1 MCRQNGSKAN
11 QTYRMYTQIKMSVN
25 AIINASNLDINKV
38 SFGDIRISKT
48 NGSKSVPIKYNG
60 QNFQMRIPKLQYP
73 MGVSIKETENGTNY
87 TMLASLRG
95 CDSYAK
101 ERAPEEAGEIGQMYN
116 FLRDLE
122 EQVLQLAITN
132 AGRWFPLGRDGKPRK
147 EDTIRDSMKS
157 IVSPSVERAG
167 PNSPWLPNGKYP
179 PSFRMKVPVYDGKVN
194 MDAVDMANRPIP
206 LNTDNLESVFPKRME
221 ARFIVSPSIYVSGQ
235 GFGVTWRISY
245 AQVSA
250 QAKISAAQLFEAEED
265 ALEEEPEETKVNLT
279 ERFEAE
285 APVEEESKFV
295 ASPSAPPVAEVKA
308 APPAPAKPSKRR
320 VVGAA
325 I

>member
-1 MCRQNGSKAN
+1 
-11 QTYRMYTQIKMSVN
+11 MSVN
-25 AIINASNLDINKV
+25 AIINASNLDINKI
-38 SFGDIRISKT
+38 SFGDIRINKT

-60 QNFQMRIPKLQYP
+60 QNFQMRIPKIEYP
-73 MGVSIKETENGTNY
+73 MGVSIKETENGINY

-101 ERAPEEAGEIGQMYN
+101 ERASAEAGEVGQLYN
-116 FLRDLE
+116 FLKDLE
-122 EQVLQLAITN
+122 DKVILTAVEKSSSWF
-132 AGRWFPLGRDGKPRK
+132 GRARK
-147 EDTIRDSMKS
+147 EDVLRDSMKAL
-157 IVSPSVERAG
+157 VSPSVEKQGAE
-167 PNSPWLPNGKYP
+167 WVANGKYP

-206 LNTDNLESVFPKRME
+206 LTTENLETVFPKRME

-250 QAKISAAQLFEAEED
+250 RQRVTASQVFEAEEESEETVQVPTEE
-265 ALEEEPEETKVNLT
+265 LNETQEEEQTQEEETPKQST
-279 ERFEAE
+279 
-285 APVEEESKFV
+285 PVQ
-295 ASPSAPPVAEVKA
+295 A
-308 APPAPAKPSKRR
+308 PAPAPVPQTPAPVKTARR
-320 VVGAA
+320 RPVGAA

>member
-1 MCRQNGSKAN
+1 MDLQIARVVRPHN
-11 QTYRMYTQIKMSVN
+11 QIKMSVN
-25 AIINASNLDINKV
+25 AIVNASNLDISKV
-38 SFGDIRISKT
+38 SFGDIRVSKN

-60 QNFQMRIPKLQYP
+60 QNFQMRIPKIQYP

-101 ERAPEEAGEIGQMYN
+101 ERAPAEAGEIGQMYN
-116 FLRDLE
+116 FLKDLE
-122 EQVLQLAITN
+122 EKVIKTAVE
-132 AGRWFPLGRDGKPRK
+132 RSKSWFGRDRK
-147 EDTIRDSMKS
+147 EDVLRDSMKS
-157 IVSPSVERAG
+157 LVSPSVEKQGAE
-167 PNSPWLPNGKYP
+167 WVPNGKYP
-179 PSFRMKVPVYDGKVN
+179 PSFRMKVPVYPNDKGQLTVS

-206 LNTDNLESVFPKRME
+206 LTPENLEQAFPKRME

-250 QAKISAAQLFEAEED
+250 QQRVTAAQMF
-265 ALEEEPEETKVNLT
+265 EPEETPDDEKPSAAVEIPT
-279 ERFEAE
+279 ASGED
-285 APVEEESKFV
+285 EEEQEQEEIRES
-295 ASPSAPPVAEVKA
+295 ASAPPVVTPA
-308 APPAPAKPSKRR
+308 PAPAKQARRR
-320 VVGAA
+320 VAQPSA

>member
-1 MCRQNGSKAN
+1 MDLRLAN
-11 QTYRMYTQIKMSVN
+11 LWRVYKTAQMSVN

-38 SFGDIRISKT
+38 SFGDIRINKT

-60 QNFQMRIPKLQYP
+60 QNFQMRIPKIEYP

-101 ERAPEEAGEIGQMYN
+101 ERAPAEAGEVGQLYN
-116 FLRDLE
+116 FLKDLE
-122 EQVLQLAITN
+122 DKVIHTAVEKSSSWF
-132 AGRWFPLGRDGKPRK
+132 GRARK
-147 EDTIRDSMKS
+147 EDVLRDSMKAL
-157 IVSPSVERAG
+157 VSPSVEKQGSEWVA
-167 PNSPWLPNGKYP
+167 NGKYP

-206 LNTDNLESVFPKRME
+206 LTTENLETVFPKRME

-250 QAKISAAQLFEAEED
+250 RQRVTASQLFEAEE
-265 ALEEEPEETKVNLT
+265 ESEETVQVPT
-279 ERFEAE
+279 EESNE
-285 APVEEESKFV
+285 TQEEHQVEEEST
-295 ASPSAPPVAEVKA
+295 PVVQA
-308 APPAPAKPSKRR
+308 PAPAPVPQTPAPVKTARR
-320 VVGAA
+320 RPVGAA

>member
-1 MCRQNGSKAN
+1 MYNQN
-11 QTYRMYTQIKMSVN
+11 KMSVN

-38 SFGDIRISKT
+38 SFGDIRVSKT

-73 MGVSIKETENGTNY
+73 MGVSIKETENGINY

-101 ERAPEEAGEIGQMYN
+101 ERAPEDAGEIGQMYN
-116 FLRDLE
+116 FLKDLE
-122 EQVLQLAITN
+122 EKVIKTAVEKSTSWF
-132 AGRWFPLGRDGKPRK
+132 GRARK
-147 EDTIRDSMKS
+147 EDVLRDSMKS
-157 IVSPSVERAG
+157 LVSPSVEKQGAE
-167 PNSPWLPNGKYP
+167 WVPNGKYP

-206 LNTDNLESVFPKRME
+206 LTTDNLETVFPKRME

-250 QAKISAAQLFEAEED
+250 QQRVTAAQLFEAEED
-265 ALEEEPEETKVNLT
+265 GGDEEEEEARPTVAELLAAAAPEES
-279 ERFEAE
+279 A
-285 APVEEESKFV
+285 FV
-295 ASPSAPPVAEVKA
+295 PESPSAPPVSEVKA

>member
-1 MCRQNGSKAN
+1 MDLDLTTGIECIPKNR
-11 QTYRMYTQIKMSVN
+11 MSVN

-38 SFGDIRISKT
+38 SFGDIRVSKT

-101 ERAPEEAGEIGQMYN
+101 ETAPEDAGEIGQMYN
-116 FLRDLE
+116 FLKDLE
-122 EQVLQLAITN
+122 EKVIKTAVEKSTSWF
-132 AGRWFPLGRDGKPRK
+132 GRARK
-147 EDTIRDSMKS
+147 EDVLRDSMKAL
-157 IVSPSVERAG
+157 VSPSVEKQGAE
-167 PNSPWLPNGKYP
+167 WVPNGKYP

-194 MDAVDMANRPIP
+194 MDAVDMANRPIA
-206 LNTDNLESVFPKRME
+206 LSTDNLEAVFPKRME

-250 QAKISAAQLFEAEED
+250 QQRVTAAQLFDAEED
-265 ALEEEPEETKVNLT
+265 AGEEEQEVKSNLAERLEEV
-279 ERFEAE
+279 
-285 APVEEESKFV
+285 VEESAFV
-295 ASPSAPPVAEVKA
+295 PESPSAPPSIEVKA
-308 APPAPAKPSKRR
+308 APPAPAKASKRR

>member
-1 MCRQNGSKAN
+1 MDLDLVRSIECIPQN
-11 QTYRMYTQIKMSVN
+11 RMSVN

-38 SFGDIRISKT
+38 SFGDIRVSKT

-101 ERAPEEAGEIGQMYN
+101 ERATDEAGEIGQMYN
-116 FLRDLE
+116 FLKDLE
-122 EQVLQLAITN
+122 EKVIKTAVEKSVSWF
-132 AGRWFPLGRDGKPRK
+132 GRARK
-147 EDTIRDSMKS
+147 EDVLRDSMKTL
-157 IVSPSVERAG
+157 VSPSVEKQGAE
-167 PNSPWLPNGKYP
+167 WVPNGKYP

-206 LNTDNLESVFPKRME
+206 LTTDNLETVFPKRME

-250 QAKISAAQLFEAEED
+250 QAKVTAAQLFDAEED
-265 ALEEEPEETKVNLT
+265 AEEQEEEEARPSFSQRLEEAAEEEP
-279 ERFEAE
+279 
-285 APVEEESKFV
+285 KFV
-295 ASPSAPPVAEVKA
+295 AQSPSAPPETEVKA
-308 APPAPAKPSKRR
+308 APPAPAKPGRRR

>member
-1 MCRQNGSKAN
+1 MDLKSIRGIECIPKNR
-11 QTYRMYTQIKMSVN
+11 MSVN

-38 SFGDIRISKT
+38 SFGDIRVSKT

-101 ERAPEEAGEIGQMYN
+101 ERAPEDAGEIGQMYN
-116 FLRDLE
+116 FLKDLE
-122 EQVLQLAITN
+122 EKVIKTSVEKSVSWF
-132 AGRWFPLGRDGKPRK
+132 GRARK
-147 EDTIRDSMKS
+147 EDVLRDSMKTL
-157 IVSPSVERAG
+157 VSPSVEKQGAE
-167 PNSPWLPNGKYP
+167 WIPNGKYP

-194 MDAVDMANRPIP
+194 MDAVDMSNRPIP
-206 LNTDNLESVFPKRME
+206 LSTDNLETVFPKRME

-250 QAKISAAQLFEAEED
+250 QQRVTAAQLFEAEEE
-265 ALEEEPEETKVNLT
+265 APEEEEARSSVAERLEEAAEEETK
-279 ERFEAE
+279 
-285 APVEEESKFV
+285 FV
-295 ASPSAPPVAEVKA
+295 PQSPSAPPETEAKA
-308 APPAPAKPSKRR
+308 APPAPAKASRR
-320 VVGAA
+320 KVVGAA

>member
-1 MCRQNGSKAN
+1 
-11 QTYRMYTQIKMSVN
+11 MSVN

-38 SFGDIRISKT
+38 SFGDIRVSKT

-73 MGVSIKETENGTNY
+73 MGVSIKETENGINY

-101 ERAPEEAGEIGQMYN
+101 ERAPTDAGEIGQMYN
-116 FLRDLE
+116 FLKDLE
-122 EQVLQLAITN
+122 EKVIKTAVDKSTSWF
-132 AGRWFPLGRDGKPRK
+132 GRARK
-147 EDTIRDSMKS
+147 EDVLRDSMKS
-157 IVSPSVERAG
+157 LVSPSVEKQGAE
-167 PNSPWLPNGKYP
+167 WVPNGKYP

-206 LNTDNLESVFPKRME
+206 LTTENLEAVFPKRME

-250 QAKISAAQLFEAEED
+250 QQRVTAAQVFEAEED
-265 ALEEEPEETKVNLT
+265 AGDEPEEKPTVAQLLAAMNAP
-279 ERFEAE
+279 EE
-285 APVEEESKFV
+285 APEESAFEV
-295 ASPSAPPVAEVKA
+295 EIPTATPVAL
-308 APPAPAKPSKRR
+308 PPPTPAKQARRR

-325 I
+325 M

>member
-1 MCRQNGSKAN
+1 MDLDLVIGIECIPKNR
-11 QTYRMYTQIKMSVN
+11 MSVN

-38 SFGDIRISKT
+38 SFGDIRVSKT

-101 ERAPEEAGEIGQMYN
+101 ETAPEDAGEIGQMYN
-116 FLRDLE
+116 FLKDLE
-122 EQVLQLAITN
+122 EKVIKTAVEKSTSWF
-132 AGRWFPLGRDGKPRK
+132 GRARK
-147 EDTIRDSMKS
+147 EDVLRDSMKAL
-157 IVSPSVERAG
+157 VSPSVEKQGAE
-167 PNSPWLPNGKYP
+167 WVPNGKYP

-194 MDAVDMANRPIP
+194 MDAVDMANRPIA
-206 LNTDNLESVFPKRME
+206 LSTDNLEAVFPKRME

-250 QAKISAAQLFEAEED
+250 QQRVTAAQLFDAEED
-265 ALEEEPEETKVNLT
+265 VEEEEEVKSNLA
-279 ERFEAE
+279 ERFEE
-285 APVEEESKFV
+285 TVQEEPKFV
-295 ASPSAPPVAEVKA
+295 PQSPSAPPETEVKA
-308 APPAPAKPSKRR
+308 APPAPAKASKRR

>member
-1 MCRQNGSKAN
+1 
-11 QTYRMYTQIKMSVN
+11 MSVN
-25 AIINASNLDINKV
+25 AIINASNLDINKI
-38 SFGDIRISKT
+38 SFGDIRINKT

-60 QNFQMRIPKLQYP
+60 QNFQMRIPKIEYP
-73 MGVSIKETENGTNY
+73 MGVSIKETENGINY

-101 ERAPEEAGEIGQMYN
+101 ERASAESGEVGQLYN
-116 FLRDLE
+116 FLKDLE
-122 EQVLQLAITN
+122 DKVIHTAVEKSSSWV
-132 AGRWFPLGRDGKPRK
+132 GRARK
-147 EDTIRDSMKS
+147 EDVLRDSMKAL
-157 IVSPSVERAG
+157 VSPSVEKQGAE
-167 PNSPWLPNGKYP
+167 WVANGKYP

-206 LNTDNLESVFPKRME
+206 LTTDNLETVFPKRME

-250 QAKISAAQLFEAEED
+250 RQRVTASQVFEAEEESEETVQVPTEESNENQ
-265 ALEEEPEETKVNLT
+265 EEEQTQEEETPKQSTPVQV
-279 ERFEAE
+279 AAP
-285 APVEEESKFV
+285 APV
-295 ASPSAPPVAEVKA
+295 PQT
-308 APPAPAKPSKRR
+308 PAPVKTARR
-320 VVGAA
+320 RPVGAA

>member
-1 MCRQNGSKAN
+1 
-11 QTYRMYTQIKMSVN
+11 MSVN
-25 AIINASNLDINKV
+25 AIINASNLDINKI
-38 SFGDIRISKT
+38 SFGDIRINKT

-60 QNFQMRIPKLQYP
+60 QNFQMRIPKIEYP
-73 MGVSIKETENGTNY
+73 MGVSIKETENGINY

-101 ERAPEEAGEIGQMYN
+101 ERAPTEAGEVGQLYN
-116 FLRDLE
+116 FLKDLE
-122 EQVLQLAITN
+122 DKVILTAVEKSSSWF
-132 AGRWFPLGRDGKPRK
+132 GRARK
-147 EDTIRDSMKS
+147 EDVLRDSMKAL
-157 IVSPSVERAG
+157 VSPSVEKQGAE
-167 PNSPWLPNGKYP
+167 WVANGKYP

-206 LNTDNLESVFPKRME
+206 LTTENLETVFPKRME

-250 QAKISAAQLFEAEED
+250 RQRVTASQVFEAEEESEETVQVPTEESNENQ
-265 ALEEEPEETKVNLT
+265 EEEQTQEEETPKQST
-279 ERFEAE
+279 
-285 APVEEESKFV
+285 PVQ
-295 ASPSAPPVAEVKA
+295 A
-308 APPAPAKPSKRR
+308 PAPAPVPQTPAPVKTARR
-320 VVGAA
+320 RPVGAA

>member
-1 MCRQNGSKAN
+1 
-11 QTYRMYTQIKMSVN
+11 MSVN

-38 SFGDIRISKT
+38 SFGDIRVSKT

-101 ERAPEEAGEIGQMYN
+101 ETAPEDAGEIGQMYN
-116 FLRDLE
+116 FLKDLE
-122 EQVLQLAITN
+122 EKVIKTSVEKSVSWF
-132 AGRWFPLGRDGKPRK
+132 GRARK
-147 EDTIRDSMKS
+147 EDVLRDSMKTL
-157 IVSPSVERAG
+157 VSPSVEKQGAE
-167 PNSPWLPNGKYP
+167 WVPNGKYP

-206 LNTDNLESVFPKRME
+206 LSTDNLETVFPKRME

-250 QAKISAAQLFEAEED
+250 QAKVTAAQ
-265 ALEEEPEETKVNLT
+265 
-279 ERFEAE
+279 
-285 APVEEESKFV
+285 
-295 ASPSAPPVAEVKA
+295 SPSAPPAVEVKA
-308 APPAPAKPSKRR
+308 APPAPAKASKRR

>member
-1 MCRQNGSKAN
+1 
-11 QTYRMYTQIKMSVN
+11 MYTQIKMSVN

-38 SFGDIRISKT
+38 SFGDIRVSKT

-101 ERAPEEAGEIGQMYN
+101 ERAPEDAGEIGQMYN
-116 FLRDLE
+116 FLKDLE
-122 EQVLQLAITN
+122 EKVIKTAVEKSVSWF
-132 AGRWFPLGRDGKPRK
+132 GRARK
-147 EDTIRDSMKS
+147 EDVLRDSMKTL
-157 IVSPSVERAG
+157 VSPSVEKQGAE
-167 PNSPWLPNGKYP
+167 WVPNGKYP

-206 LNTDNLESVFPKRME
+206 LSTDNLETVFPKRME

-250 QAKISAAQLFEAEED
+250 QAKISAAQLFEAEEE
-265 ALEEEPEETKVNLT
+265 AEEEEETKENLTQRFDAESPEETT
-279 ERFEAE
+279 
-285 APVEEESKFV
+285 FV
-295 ASPSAPPVAEVKA
+295 PASPSAPPEVEVKA
-308 APPAPAKPSKRR
+308 APPAPAKAARRR

>member
-1 MCRQNGSKAN
+1 M
-11 QTYRMYTQIKMSVN
+11 YRMYTQNKMSVN

-38 SFGDIRISKT
+38 SFGDIRVSKT

-101 ERAPEEAGEIGQMYN
+101 ERAPEDAGEIGQMYN
-116 FLRDLE
+116 FLKDLE
-122 EQVLQLAITN
+122 EKVIKTSVEKSVSWF
-132 AGRWFPLGRDGKPRK
+132 GRARK
-147 EDTIRDSMKS
+147 EDVLRDSMKTL
-157 IVSPSVERAG
+157 VSPSVEKQGAE
-167 PNSPWLPNGKYP
+167 WVPNGKYP

-206 LNTDNLESVFPKRME
+206 LSTDNLETVFPKRME

-250 QAKISAAQLFEAEED
+250 QQRVTAAQLFEAEED
-265 ALEEEPEETKVNLT
+265 GDEEEQEARPTVAELLEAAVEEETK
-279 ERFEAE
+279 
-285 APVEEESKFV
+285 FV
-295 ASPSAPPVAEVKA
+295 PQSPSAPPETEVKA
-308 APPAPAKPSKRR
+308 APPAPAKQSKRR

>member
-1 MCRQNGSKAN
+1 MDLQISGGERLYN
-11 QTYRMYTQIKMSVN
+11 QSKMSVN
-25 AIINASNLDINKV
+25 ATINASNLDISKV
-38 SFGDIRISKT
+38 SFGDIRISKN

-101 ERAPEEAGEIGQMYN
+101 ERASAEAGEIGQMYN
-116 FLRDLE
+116 FLKDLE
-122 EQVLQLAITN
+122 EKVIKTAVERSTSWF
-132 AGRWFPLGRDGKPRK
+132 GRARK
-147 EDTIRDSMKS
+147 EDVLRDSMKS
-157 IVSPSVERAG
+157 LVSPSVEKQG
-167 PNSPWLPNGKYP
+167 TEWVPNGKYP
-179 PSFRMKVPVYDGKVN
+179 PSFRMKVPVYANDKGVPTVS
-194 MDAVDMANRPIP
+194 MDAVDMANRPIALTP
-206 LNTDNLESVFPKRME
+206 DNLEQVFPKRME

-250 QAKISAAQLFEAEED
+250 QARTTAAQMF
-265 ALEEEPEETKVNLT
+265 EPEESADEPVAAEIPTAKVQ
-279 ERFEAE
+279 EDEDQQ
-285 APVEEESKFV
+285 EEEEQE
-295 ASPSAPPVAEVKA
+295 SPSAPPAVVA
-308 APPAPAKPSKRR
+308 PAPAKQARRR
-320 VVGAA
+320 VAQPSA

>member
-1 MCRQNGSKAN
+1 
-11 QTYRMYTQIKMSVN
+11 MYTQSKMSVN

-38 SFGDIRISKT
+38 SFGDIRVSKT

-101 ERAPEEAGEIGQMYN
+101 ERAPEDAGEIGQMYN
-116 FLRDLE
+116 FLKDLE
-122 EQVLQLAITN
+122 EKVIKTAVEKSVSWF
-132 AGRWFPLGRDGKPRK
+132 GRARK
-147 EDTIRDSMKS
+147 EDVLRDSMKTL
-157 IVSPSVERAG
+157 VSPSVEKQGAE
-167 PNSPWLPNGKYP
+167 WVPNGKYP

-206 LNTDNLESVFPKRME
+206 LTTENLETVFPKRME

-250 QAKISAAQLFEAEED
+250 QAKISAAQLFEAEEE
-265 ALEEEPEETKVNLT
+265 AEEEEETKENLT
-279 ERFEAE
+279 QRFETE
-285 APVEEESKFV
+285 APVEESTFV
-295 ASPSAPPVAEVKA
+295 PASPSAPPEVEVKA
-308 APPAPAKPSKRR
+308 APPAPAKASKRR
-320 VVGAA
+320 VVGAV

>member
-1 MCRQNGSKAN
+1 MDLDPTRGIECIPKNR
-11 QTYRMYTQIKMSVN
+11 MSVN

-38 SFGDIRISKT
+38 SFGDIRVSKT

-101 ERAPEEAGEIGQMYN
+101 ERAPEDADEIGQMYN
-116 FLRDLE
+116 FLKDLE
-122 EQVLQLAITN
+122 EKVIKTAVEKSTSWF
-132 AGRWFPLGRDGKPRK
+132 GRARK
-147 EDTIRDSMKS
+147 EDVLRDSMKAL
-157 IVSPSVERAG
+157 VSPSVEKQGAE
-167 PNSPWLPNGKYP
+167 WVPNGKYP

-194 MDAVDMANRPIP
+194 MDAVDMANRPIA
-206 LNTDNLESVFPKRME
+206 LSTDNLETVFPKRME

-250 QAKISAAQLFEAEED
+250 QQRVTAAQLFDAEED
-265 ALEEEPEETKVNLT
+265 AGEEDEVKLNLAERLEE
-279 ERFEAE
+279 A
-285 APVEEESKFV
+285 AEESAFV
-295 ASPSAPPVAEVKA
+295 PESPSAPPAIEVKA
-308 APPAPAKPSKRR
+308 PPPAPAKASKRR

>member
-1 MCRQNGSKAN
+1 MDLDLIIGIECIPKNR
-11 QTYRMYTQIKMSVN
+11 MSVN

-38 SFGDIRISKT
+38 SFGDIRVSKT

-73 MGVSIKETENGTNY
+73 MGVSIKETENGINY

-101 ERAPEEAGEIGQMYN
+101 ERAPEDADEIGQMYN
-116 FLRDLE
+116 FLKDLE
-122 EQVLQLAITN
+122 EKVIKTAVEKSTSWF
-132 AGRWFPLGRDGKPRK
+132 GRARK
-147 EDTIRDSMKS
+147 EDVLRDSMKAL
-157 IVSPSVERAG
+157 VSPSVEKQGAE
-167 PNSPWLPNGKYP
+167 WVPNGKYP

-194 MDAVDMANRPIP
+194 MDAVDMANRPIA
-206 LNTDNLESVFPKRME
+206 LSTDNLETVFPKRME

-250 QAKISAAQLFEAEED
+250 QQRVTAAQLFDAEED
-265 ALEEEPEETKVNLT
+265 AGEEDEVKSNLAERLEEV
-279 ERFEAE
+279 
-285 APVEEESKFV
+285 VEESAFV
-295 ASPSAPPVAEVKA
+295 PESPSAPPAIEVKA
-308 APPAPAKPSKRR
+308 APPAPAKASKRR

>member
-1 MCRQNGSKAN
+1 MDLDPTRSIVCIPKS
-11 QTYRMYTQIKMSVN
+11 KMSVN

-38 SFGDIRISKT
+38 SFGDIRVSKT

-101 ERAPEEAGEIGQMYN
+101 ERAPEDAGEIGQMYN
-116 FLRDLE
+116 FLKDLE
-122 EQVLQLAITN
+122 EKVIKTAVEKSVSWF
-132 AGRWFPLGRDGKPRK
+132 GRARK
-147 EDTIRDSMKS
+147 EDVLRDSMKTL
-157 IVSPSVERAG
+157 VSPSVEKQGAE
-167 PNSPWLPNGKYP
+167 WVPNGKYP

-206 LNTDNLESVFPKRME
+206 LSTDNLDTVFPKRME

-250 QAKISAAQLFEAEED
+250 QQRVTAAQLFDAEED
-265 ALEEEPEETKVNLT
+265 AGEEEEEVQSNLAERLEEAAQEEP
-279 ERFEAE
+279 
-285 APVEEESKFV
+285 KFV
-295 ASPSAPPVAEVKA
+295 AASPSAPPEIEVKA
-308 APPAPAKPSKRR
+308 APPAPAKPARRR
-320 VVGAA
+320 VVGAV

>member
-1 MCRQNGSKAN
+1 
-11 QTYRMYTQIKMSVN
+11 MYTQIKMSVN

-38 SFGDIRISKT
+38 SFGDIRVSKT

-101 ERAPEEAGEIGQMYN
+101 ERAPEDAGEIGQMYN
-116 FLRDLE
+116 FLKDLE
-122 EQVLQLAITN
+122 EKVIKTAVEKSVSWF
-132 AGRWFPLGRDGKPRK
+132 GRARK
-147 EDTIRDSMKS
+147 EDVLRDSMKTL
-157 IVSPSVERAG
+157 VSPSVEKQGAE
-167 PNSPWLPNGKYP
+167 WVPNGKYP

-206 LNTDNLESVFPKRME
+206 LSTDNLETVFPKRME

-250 QAKISAAQLFEAEED
+250 QAKISAAQLFEAEEEAD
-265 ALEEEPEETKVNLT
+265 EEEETKENLTQRFETESPEETT
-279 ERFEAE
+279 
-285 APVEEESKFV
+285 FV
-295 ASPSAPPVAEVKA
+295 PASPSAPPEVEVKA
-308 APPAPAKPSKRR
+308 APPAPAKAARRR

>member
-1 MCRQNGSKAN
+1 
-11 QTYRMYTQIKMSVN
+11 MSVN
-25 AIINASNLDINKV
+25 AIINASNLDINKI
-38 SFGDIRISKT
+38 SFGDIRINKT

-60 QNFQMRIPKLQYP
+60 QNFQMRIPKIEYP
-73 MGVSIKETENGTNY
+73 MGVSIKETENGINY

-101 ERAPEEAGEIGQMYN
+101 ERASAESGEVGQLYN
-116 FLRDLE
+116 FLKDLE
-122 EQVLQLAITN
+122 DKVIHTAVEKSSSWF
-132 AGRWFPLGRDGKPRK
+132 GRARK
-147 EDTIRDSMKS
+147 EDVLRDSMKAL
-157 IVSPSVERAG
+157 VSPSVEKQGAE
-167 PNSPWLPNGKYP
+167 WVANGKYP

-206 LNTDNLESVFPKRME
+206 LTTDNLETVFPKRME

-250 QAKISAAQLFEAEED
+250 RQRVTASQVFEAEEESTEVPVAAAEIPTATNEED
-265 ALEEEPEETKVNLT
+265 QEDQEEEDHEPPP
-279 ERFEAE
+279 AQA
-285 APVEEESKFV
+285 APVV
-295 ASPSAPPVAEVKA
+295 QT
-308 APPAPAKPSKRR
+308 PAPAKQARRR
-320 VVGAA
+320 VAQPSA

>member
-1 MCRQNGSKAN
+1 
-11 QTYRMYTQIKMSVN
+11 MSVN
-25 AIINASNLDINKV
+25 AIINASNLDINKI
-38 SFGDIRISKT
+38 SFGDIRINKT

-60 QNFQMRIPKLQYP
+60 QNFQMRIPKIEYP
-73 MGVSIKETENGTNY
+73 MGVSIKETENGINY

-101 ERAPEEAGEIGQMYN
+101 ERASAESGEVGQLYN
-116 FLRDLE
+116 FLKDLE
-122 EQVLQLAITN
+122 DKVIHTAVEKSSSWF
-132 AGRWFPLGRDGKPRK
+132 GRARK
-147 EDTIRDSMKS
+147 EDVLRDSMKAL
-157 IVSPSVERAG
+157 VSPSVEKQGAE
-167 PNSPWLPNGKYP
+167 WVANGKYP

-206 LNTDNLESVFPKRME
+206 LTTDNLETVFPKRME

-250 QAKISAAQLFEAEED
+250 RQRVTASQVFEAEEESEETIQVPTEESNETQ
-265 ALEEEPEETKVNLT
+265 EEEQTQEEETPKQSTPVQV
-279 ERFEAE
+279 AAP
-285 APVEEESKFV
+285 APV
-295 ASPSAPPVAEVKA
+295 PQT
-308 APPAPAKPSKRR
+308 PAPVKTARR
-320 VVGAA
+320 RPVGAA

>member
-1 MCRQNGSKAN
+1 
-11 QTYRMYTQIKMSVN
+11 MYTQSKMSVN

-38 SFGDIRISKT
+38 SFGDIRVSKT

-101 ERAPEEAGEIGQMYN
+101 ERASEDAGEIGQMYN
-116 FLRDLE
+116 FLKDLE
-122 EQVLQLAITN
+122 EKVIRTAVEKSVSWF
-132 AGRWFPLGRDGKPRK
+132 GRARK
-147 EDTIRDSMKS
+147 EDVLRDSMKTL
-157 IVSPSVERAG
+157 VSPSVEKQGAE
-167 PNSPWLPNGKYP
+167 WIPNGKYP

-206 LNTDNLESVFPKRME
+206 LSTDNLETVFPKRME

-250 QAKISAAQLFEAEED
+250 QSRVTAAQLFEPEED
-265 ALEEEPEETKVNLT
+265 GGDEEVERPTVAELLEAAAAPEESV
-279 ERFEAE
+279 
-285 APVEEESKFV
+285 FV
-295 ASPSAPPVAEVKA
+295 PESPSAPSVTEVKA
-308 APPAPAKPSKRR
+308 APPAPAKQSKRR